1 VIEPVV
7 LDSARK
13 HGVTDEDMVHAWRN
27 AIRIFEV
34 GDGMTMFIGAG
45 RDGTL
50 LEVGVVR
57 PRGTGWTLIAH
68 AMRARARYLG

>member
-1 VIEPVV
+1 MEPIV

-13 HGVTDEDMVHAWRN
+13 HGIVDADIIHAWSH

-34 GDGMTMFIGAG
+34 GEGMTMFIGAG

-50 LEVGVVR
+50 LEVGTVR
-57 PRGTGWTLIAH
+57 PRGTGWTLVAH
-68 AMRARARYLG
+68 AMPARPKYLR

>member
-1 VIEPVV
+1 MEPVI

-13 HGVTDEDMVHAWRN
+13 HGVADDDMVHAWQN

-34 GDGMTMFIGAG
+34 GDGMTIFIGAG
-45 RDGTL
+45 RDGAL
-50 LEVGVVR
+50 LDIGVVR

-68 AMRARARYLG
+68 AMPARPKYLR